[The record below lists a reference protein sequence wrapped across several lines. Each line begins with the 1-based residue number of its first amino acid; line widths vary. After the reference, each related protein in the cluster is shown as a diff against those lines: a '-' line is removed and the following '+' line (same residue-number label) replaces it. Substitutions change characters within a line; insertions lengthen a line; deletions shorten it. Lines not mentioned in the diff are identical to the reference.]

1 MAKKVDTNLN
11 KEVAEKK
18 AELFS
23 LRLKL
28 MTGEEK
34 NSSKV
39 KAIRKEIARMLTKA
53 NTKDGEK

>member
-1 MAKKVDTNLN
+1 MTKKLDTNLN
-11 KEVAEKK
+11 KEVTEKK

-28 MTGEEK
+28 MNGEEK

-39 KAIRKEIARMLTKA
+39 RIMKKEIARLLTKL
-53 NTKDGEK
+53 NNQDGEK

>member
-1 MAKKVDTNLN
+1 MTKKLDTNLN
-11 KEVAEKK
+11 KEVTGKK

-28 MTGEEK
+28 MNGEEK

-39 KAIRKEIARMLTKA
+39 RIMKKEIARLLTKL
-53 NTKDGEK
+53 NNQDGEK